1 MIRLR
6 SLPITPDLQLKNLN
20 WNWMLGEDTMKY
32 ISNEVVEVREYE
44 AEKYYEATNE
54 LYEMFVEAG
63 EYVIA
68 HDLLDE
74 LEIPFSLHQIIK
86 QTWEDERHLHLYG
99 RFDLAGG
106 INGSPIKLIEFN
118 ADTATCLPETGIV
131 QWAHL
136 KANALMESMQ
146 FNSLYESLVENFKRL
161 KTMNADLPPRLLIST
176 LKDFPEDDSNALVL
190 GEAALEAG
198 FKVHYQYVENVDFSA
213 EEGIFADDEEGN
225 VRQYSFWFKLIPW
238 EFIAMD
244 EPELL
249 AILSQIINDRKAIIL
264 NPPYTLIFQ
273 SKGILNILWKLF
285 PKHKFLLET
294 SLQPIPNRTSVEK
307 VFFGREGSN
316 VRILGKDGHV
326 IKGLAGEYEQ
336 QKKIYQEYV
345 EFLKDKNNLRYQA
358 GVFFAYGACAL
369 GYRRGGVIIDNTAQ
383 FVGHIVS

>member
-1 MIRLR
+1 
-6 SLPITPDLQLKNLN
+6 
-20 WNWMLGEDTMKY
+20 
-32 ISNEVVEVREYE
+32 
-44 AEKYYEATNE
+44 
-54 LYEMFVEAG
+54 
-63 EYVIA
+63 
-68 HDLLDE
+68 
-74 LEIPFSLHQIIK
+74 
-86 QTWEDERHLHLYG
+86 
-99 RFDLAGG
+99 
-106 INGSPIKLIEFN
+106 
-118 ADTATCLPETGIV
+118 
-131 QWAHL
+131 
-136 KANALMESMQ
+136 
-146 FNSLYESLVENFKRL
+146 
-161 KTMNADLPPRLLIST
+161 
-176 LKDFPEDDSNALVL
+176 
-190 GEAALEAG
+190 
-198 FKVHYQYVENVDFSA
+198 
-213 EEGIFADDEEGN
+213 

-238 EFIAMD
+238 EFIATD

-249 AILSQIINDRKAIIL
+249 EILSQIINDRKAIIL